1 MRPEIPFGIESKH
14 LYLLV
19 IWSAIQHI
27 RHMLACMTA
36 NIYPDNEPS
45 RGRRISSRLRL
56 NIPARLVLVS
66 GNFDC
71 LLNDIS
77 VRGARVSLAEPPRSS
92 NSALL
97 QFRQLEIFCDVVWSH
112 ADQSGLRFADALS
125 TEILIELRGIAD
137 NFSAQDRFEKA
148 RRIQDWVSGRIRI
161 L

>member
-1 MRPEIPFGIESKH
+1 
-14 LYLLV
+14 
-19 IWSAIQHI
+19 
-27 RHMLACMTA
+27 MLAGMTA
-36 NIYPDNEPS
+36 NIYPDNVPS
-45 RGRRISSRLRL
+45 RGRRVSSRLRL

-92 NSALL
+92 NSAFL
-97 QFRQLEIFCDVVWSH
+97 QFRQLELFCDVVWTH
-112 ADQSGLRFADALS
+112 AGQSGLRFSDPLP

-137 NFSAQDRFEKA
+137 NFSVQDRVEKA
-148 RRIQDWVSGRIRI
+148 RRTQDWVLGRTRV